1 MRRLRERQAGE
12 TERTEGIDIE
22 EWSCRGA
29 KRRLFRAPQ
38 EPIQFLAWDF
48 AGQEVYQVTH
58 QCFYSRRAIYLALF
72 RMIDGEEGIN
82 ELEPWL
88 RNVQVNMYMYMY
100 MYFCSVY
107 MYHLQCILCN
117 ISVQI
122 FMHLYCTI
130 LVFRYSCICVLLYT
144 YLHVHVHVS
153 TCVLCLYLCGVCLL
167 QYSVSFYLYLLS
179 HFILYFYTQLRAE
192 GCIVI
197 IVGTYL
203 DKVSDSKAH
212 EINDIIKR
220 KFLTKSSSIYPKII
234 SYISV
239 SCVSKFGNNMDKL
252 RQLIYDVSV
261 HLQVSPRDGI
271 TRKHNLTL
279 NDTNH
284 NIILIVHV

>member
-1 MRRLRERQAGE
+1 
-12 TERTEGIDIE
+12 
-22 EWSCRGA
+22 
-29 KRRLFRAPQ
+29 
-38 EPIQFLAWDF
+38 
-48 AGQEVYQVTH
+48 
-58 QCFYSRRAIYLALF
+58 
-72 RMIDGEEGIN
+72 
-82 ELEPWL
+82 
-88 RNVQVNMYMYMY
+88 
-100 MYFCSVY
+100 
-107 MYHLQCILCN
+107 
-117 ISVQI
+117 
-122 FMHLYCTI
+122 MHL
-130 LVFRYSCICVLLYT
+130 FLLYT
-144 YLHVHVHVS
+144 YLHVHVRVCMHVYA
-153 TCVLCLYLCGVCLL
+153 CLHLCGVCLL
-167 QYSVSFYLYLLS
+167 QYSVSFYLYLIS
-179 HFILYFYTQLRAE
+179 HFILYFYTHTQLRAE